1 MFLFMLLL
9 LCQRTFGELLRK
21 RIETSRAVR
30 EGLIEAQAAAFSFFR
45 CIRSGY
51 IQLVA
56 KLQRELMYLC
66 EAFLLGSVTPEA
78 EDFFRN
84 NVELSAWFTKIRAS

>member
-30 EGLIEAQAAAFSFFR
+30 EGLIEAQAAAFFLPLYQ
-45 CIRSGY
+45 IRVHTTGGKTSEG
-51 IQLVA
+51 IDVLV
-56 KLQRELMYLC
+56 
-66 EAFLLGSVTPEA
+66 
-78 EDFFRN
+78 
-84 NVELSAWFTKIRAS
+84 